1 MKCTCEEYKK
11 NTEALTACLYV
22 SHVNGMPYRGDK
34 FKFCPWCG
42 GEVDG
47 IQMTISQK
55 DIEYING
62 LSKGTQFNF
71 PR

>member
-1 MKCTCEEYKK
+1 MKCTCDEFPKYMQS
-11 NTEALTACLYV
+11 LTACLYT
-22 SHVNGMPYRGDK
+22 SHVNGMAYHGSK

-47 IQMTISQK
+47 VQMTISQK
-55 DIEYING
+55 DIELING
-62 LSKGTQFNF
+62 LSKGTQFNL